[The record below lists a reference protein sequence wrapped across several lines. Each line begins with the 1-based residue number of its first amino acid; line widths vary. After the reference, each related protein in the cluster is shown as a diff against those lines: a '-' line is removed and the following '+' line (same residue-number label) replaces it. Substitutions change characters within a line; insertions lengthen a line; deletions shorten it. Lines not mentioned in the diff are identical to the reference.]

1 MTNFQFPMTNNKFKN
16 QNAGFVLLFAVTLSS
31 ILLAVALGVASIAEK
46 EIKFGTSI
54 RETNDAFLAA
64 DTGIECAIFHDKSS
78 ATAFPLEGQETSIN
92 CASSNI
98 PIIWNGIHN
107 FAIEGLGSAGD
118 SCAKVNVIKEE
129 LTELSV
135 IKTTII
141 SKGYNIGDVGCEDP
155 GTDRIERE
163 IQVSYL
169 QDNPAPPAT
178 NLAPY
183 GGTPISIPGKIEA
196 EDYDTGGEGISYH
209 DGDSVNSG
217 GVYRSDGV
225 DISNDG
231 GEEHVGWW
239 YAGEWTNYSI
249 NVITAGSYT
258 LKAKV
263 ASPGTGGTFM
273 IKLDGQDVTGI
284 ISIPNTG
291 GWQTWQT
298 VSKVVSLTEGP
309 HIFTIEG
316 TADGTTSYVG
326 NIDNIDLT
334 TFVPAPPA
342 VDLTADA
349 TTINN
354 GDSTTLRW
362 ETSGATSP
370 CVASEAWSGNKVIP
384 AGSQS
389 TGALTSTSTFTLTC
403 SNAYGSTADSVTITI
418 AASSG
423 SGTLFATP
431 NPISVCPPA
440 TTGITTI
447 TGSSTVNYEVR
458 VGDPISGG
466 VLSGYNKP
474 AEPYFS
480 YTTGNWVVNPTTF
493 YLVAVSDNSILAT
506 VTVTLSC
513 SAPTYRASAQTGV
526 ASGNLTISKPA
537 GVVTNDVMVASIAFR
552 PNIATITPPSGWT
565 LAGNIL
571 NNPNSIAN
579 SLATYYKIA
588 TSGEPASYTWT
599 MGTITGAAGGITAF
613 SGAAITTP
621 IVQSGKNTA
630 WGLFHDT
637 PSVTTPVANTM
648 IVTAHAFAS
657 SATWSPPSGMSKVV
671 DVASLTTPNSG
682 GISMVINYV
691 LQSAAGTTGAKTATA
706 SDYGDVGN
714 AQILILQPQ

>member
-16 QNAGFVLLFAVTLSS
+16 QEAGFILLFAVTLSS

-78 ATAFPLEGQETSIN
+78 ATAFPMEGQETSIN

-98 PIIWNGIHN
+98 RVTWNGIHN
-107 FAIEGLGSAGD
+107 FAIEGLGSDGE
-118 SCAKVNVIKEE
+118 SCTKVNVIKEE

-141 SKGYNIGDVGCEDP
+141 AKGYNIGDVGCEDP
-155 GTDRIERE
+155 GMDRVERE

-169 QDNPAPPAT
+169 QDNPAPPAPASD
-178 NLAPY
+178 LGYPS
-183 GGTPISIPGKIEA
+183 GTPHSIPGTIEA

-217 GVYRSDGV
+217 GAYRSDGV
-225 DISNDG
+225 DISNTG
-231 GEEHVGWW
+231 GEEHVGWF

-249 NVITAGSYT
+249 NVTTAGSYT

-284 ISIPNTG
+284 MAIPNTG
-291 GWQTWQT
+291 GWQTWTT
-298 VSKVVSLTEGP
+298 VSKVVSLTPGIHILTVEGV
-309 HIFTIEG
+309 
-316 TADGTTSYVG
+316 ADGTTSYVG

-334 TFVPAPPA
+334 TFVPAPPS

-362 ETSGATSP
+362 ETSGVTLGCTATDG
-370 CVASEAWSGNKVIP
+370 WSGNKSTP

-389 TGALTSTSTFTLTC
+389 TGVLTATTTFTLTC
-403 SNAYGSTADSVTITI
+403 SNAYGQTADSVEVTVT
-418 AASSG
+418 SSG
-423 SGTLFATP
+423 SGTLSANP
-431 NPISVCPPA
+431 NPIPVCSPA

-447 TGSSTVNYEVR
+447 TGSSTVTYEVR
-458 VGDPISGG
+458 VGDPITGG

-474 AEPYFS
+474 AEPSFS
-480 YTTGNWVVNPTTF
+480 YTTGNWVSNPTTF

-513 SAPTYRASAQTGV
+513 STPTYRASAQAGV
-526 ASGNLTISKPA
+526 ASGNLTISKPT
-537 GVVTNDVMVASIAFR
+537 GVVTNDVMVASIALR
-552 PNIATITPPSGWT
+552 PNTATITPPAGW
-565 LAGNIL
+565 NIVGTKL
-571 NNPNSIAN
+571 DNSNLTAN
-579 SLATYYKIA
+579 SLVTYRKVA
-588 TSGEPASYTWT
+588 GASEPANYVWT
-599 MGTITGAAGGITAF
+599 LGSHTGAAGGILAF
-613 SGAAITTP
+613 SGVSTSNPIQAVNGQNTP
-621 IVQSGKNTA
+621 YGSQHS
-630 WGLFHDT
+630 T
-637 PSVTTPVANTM
+637 PSVNTTSANT
-648 IVTAHAFAS
+648 IVITAHAYS
-657 SATWSPPSGMSKVV
+657 SAPTWSPPAGMTERV
-671 DVASLTTPNSG
+671 DVQGGNESLEINTVTQSTAG
-682 GISMVINYV
+682 ATGI
-691 LQSAAGTTGAKTATA
+691 KTAVATG
-706 SDYGDVGN
+706 DDDVGN
-714 AQILILQPQ
+714 AQIIILQP